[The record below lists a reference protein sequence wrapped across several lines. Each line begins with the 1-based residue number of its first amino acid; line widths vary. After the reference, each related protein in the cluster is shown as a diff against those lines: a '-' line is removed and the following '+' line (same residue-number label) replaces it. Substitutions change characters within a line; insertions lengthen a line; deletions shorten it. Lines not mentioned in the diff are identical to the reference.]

1 MPTLL
6 TLQGIF
12 RRVFY
17 AGLLLYGLVKK
28 LNRVPIQRK
37 IVKNDTLKAGTQ
49 EFPSQNYES
58 FKGAFRF
65 FQRSLE
71 LNSPR

>member
-12 RRVFY
+12 RRAFY
-17 AGLLLYGLVKK
+17 AGLEFYGLVKK

-49 EFPSQNYES
+49 EFPSQTTNLLREL
-58 FKGAFRF
+58 FDFFRG
-65 FQRSLE
+65 R
-71 LNSPR
+71 